1 MSLLLLGQ
9 VVVSM
14 RAGKCSGCGA
24 ARMIF
29 VNLDGRTQCAGC
41 AAMKMGNGASR
52 RSVRPVVEMAVVDL
66 DAVSRSGFVVVR
78 PTLAERL
85 AVAQRWLEEA
95 ESTDESEAAAA
106 EVDAV
111 EREIEAEERAE
122 FDDAQ
127 FGRDA

>member
-1 MSLLLLGQ
+1 M
-9 VVVSM
+9 
-14 RAGKCSGCGA
+14 
-24 ARMIF
+24 
-29 VNLDGRTQCAGC
+29 T
-41 AAMKMGNGASR
+41 
-52 RSVRPVVEMAVVDL
+52 RPRIEMAVVDL

-95 ESTDESEAAAA
+95 ESTDESESAAA

-111 EREIEAEERAE
+111 EREIEAEERTE